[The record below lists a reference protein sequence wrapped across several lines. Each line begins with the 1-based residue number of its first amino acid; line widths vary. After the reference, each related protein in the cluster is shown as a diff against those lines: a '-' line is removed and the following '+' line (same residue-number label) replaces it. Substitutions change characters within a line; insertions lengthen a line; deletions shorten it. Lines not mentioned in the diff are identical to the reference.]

1 MRVRI
6 LNKRWILQ
14 FVTRLGKVGACEDGD
29 IDAPDVVD
37 KKIRIRHGLT
47 DKKLMEVL
55 IHEIAHGA
63 NWHLDEEWIHEFAH
77 DCANILY
84 RMGYRRVKKAKE

>member
-6 LNKRWILQ
+6 LNRYWSLQ
-14 FVTRLGKVGACEDGD
+14 FVARLGKVDACEDGD
-29 IDAPDVVD
+29 IDAPNIAD
-37 KKIRIRHGLT
+37 KKIRIRHGLS

-84 RMGYRRVKKAKE
+84 RIGYRRVKEAKE